1 MPEHYLFGQRKSG
14 DLSPD
19 DARTIAAMARRHAES
34 LQQVPLTEIL
44 TVLDRM
50 ARAWADPHYGPRQQ
64 ALAKLPDLTGFSPE
78 MVAAELD
85 AIPMALSRAYL
96 EPKIRGELGSLDCL
110 DAWRKRPG
118 HDGLTRA
125 FPRGVVL
132 HVSSGNVSVGGS
144 LSAVEGL
151 VTRNVNLIK
160 AASDDPFFPILF
172 AESLHEMDPDGI
184 ISNGLAVLSWSGR
197 QVPLHRV
204 FQQECDAIVVW
215 GGEEVV
221 QEYRRDLP
229 LRCRLIE
236 YGPRISFAVVGQ
248 ELATVPATAE
258 KLAQDI
264 GLWDQTACSSAQT
277 VYVEDPTENRLLA
290 RQFAAALAVSLEAFQ
305 RQYPMGRLD
314 DSEKAEITKERQ
326 MAFAEMAMGQA
337 TLITPAKGQHWT
349 IVEEADPTFKLS
361 PLFRTVTVKAVP
373 DLAQVADLV
382 NAYGP
387 LLQTCGLGVAPER
400 AETVAGSLARVGVLR
415 FTALGEMTGGFAGEP
430 HDGVY
435 ALGELVKWVS
445 LHVPGLAGRME
456 PSEWWAPETLQR
468 HVWAKARHLAESV
481 ALQAPLYRERF
492 GGRQIRSYDDWQAL
506 PILERADLY
515 AHTPPNGDGLLCR
528 PVTNGHVLR
537 SGGSAGTPKISI
549 FSFEDYETDMR
560 FAAAGAV
567 AAGMQPGDRV
577 ANLFMAGRLYGSY
590 LSMNRMLEII
600 GCVSFPLLTTAP
612 IDEVV
617 DCIAMYGIDTVI
629 GTPSHLA
636 LVFDT
641 AIKRGLRLQK
651 AFYTGEQLYPN
662 DKAYYMDKLGL
673 EVFASI
679 GYGTVDGGP
688 LGYQCGDCLGSVH
701 HIHSDHQFIEI
712 VDPATGR
719 PVPEGEPGDLL
730 VTNLNRTVMPLIRFR
745 MGDTARWVPGLCAC
759 GRTTPRLEL
768 LGRSDDMLIVAN
780 SNVEYTQILTAL
792 SAVPALS
799 SSLQMVADREDRRD
813 ALIIRVEA
821 RPEGAGGDL
830 NALANAA
837 REAVVAG
844 LPVLASALKDG
855 SLATLAVEVLLT
867 GSLERN
873 ERTGKLIRLVDRRIQ
888 P

>member
-1 MPEHYLFGQRKSG
+1 MPEHYLFGQRKDG

-19 DARTIAAMARRHAES
+19 DARAIVTMARQHAER
-34 LQQVPLTEIL
+34 LQQVPVTEIL

-50 ARAWADPHYGPRQQ
+50 ARAWQDPHYGPRQQ
-64 ALAKLPDLTGFSPE
+64 AMAKLPELTGFSPE

-85 AIPMALSRAYL
+85 AIPLALSRRYL
-96 EPKIRGELGSLDCL
+96 EPKLRSELGALDAL
-110 DAWRKRPG
+110 DAWRRRPG
-118 HDGLTRA
+118 HEGMTRA

-151 VTRNVNLIK
+151 ITRNVNLIK

-184 ISNGLAVLSWSGR
+184 ISGGLAVLSWSGR
-197 QVPLHRV
+197 TVPLHKI

-236 YGPRISFAVVGQ
+236 YGPRISFAVVGAEQ
-248 ELATVPATAE
+248 AAQADTAA

-277 VYVEDPTENRLLA
+277 VYVEDPTGDRCLT
-290 RQFAAALAVSLEAFQ
+290 RQFAAALAMALEAFQ
-305 RQYPMGRLD
+305 QQYPMGRLD
-314 DSEKAEITKERQ
+314 MPEKAEITKERQ
-326 MAFAEMAMGQA
+326 MAVAEMAMGRA
-337 TLITPAKGQHWT
+337 TLIIPEKGQHWT
-349 IVEEADPTFKLS
+349 VVEEADPTFKLS
-361 PLFRTVTVKAVP
+361 PLFRTVTVKTVHA
-373 DLAQVADLV
+373 LHEVADLV
-382 NAYGP
+382 APYGP

-400 AETVAGSLARVGVLR
+400 AESVAGSLAQIGVLR

-435 ALGELVKWVS
+435 ALAELVKWVS

-456 PSEWWAPETLQR
+456 PSEWWEPETLQR

-492 GGRQIRSYDDWQAL
+492 GARQIRTYEDWLAL
-506 PILERADLY
+506 PTLERDDLY
-515 AHTPPNGDGLLCR
+515 AHTPPNGEGLLCQ

-537 SGGSAGTPKISI
+537 SGGSAGTPKVSI

-567 AAGMQPGDRV
+567 AAGMRPGDRV

-600 GCVSFPLLTTAP
+600 GCVSFPLLTSAP
-612 IDEVV
+612 VEEVV
-617 DCIAMYGIDTVI
+617 DCIERYGIDTVI

-636 LVFDT
+636 TVFD
-641 AIKRGLRLQK
+641 AVIQKGLRLKK

-662 DKAYYMDKLGL
+662 DKAYYMDRLGL

-688 LGYQCGDCLGSVH
+688 LGYQCEHCIGSVH
-701 HIHSDHQFIEI
+701 HVHSDHQYIEI
-712 VDPATGR
+712 LAPDTGR
-719 PVPEGEPGDLL
+719 PVSEGESGDLIL
-730 VTNLNRTVMPLIRFR
+730 TNLNRTVMPLIRFR
-745 MGDTARWVPGLCAC
+745 LGDTARWVPGTCPC

-780 SNVEYTQILTAL
+780 SNVEYAQVHTAL
-792 SAVPALS
+792 AAVPALS
-799 SSLQMVADREDRRD
+799 SSVHLLAERIERRD
-813 ALIIRVEA
+813 ALTIRIEA
-821 RPEGAGGDL
+821 RSDVDAGQL
-830 NALANAA
+830 PILADDA
-837 REAVVAG
+837 RRAILTG
-844 LPVLASALKDG
+844 LPVLASSLADG
-855 SLATLAVEVLLT
+855 SLAALTVEAVPA

-873 ERTGKLIRLVDRRIQ
+873 ERTGKLIRLADRRQ
-888 P
+888 

>member
-1 MPEHYLFGQRKSG
+1 MPEHYLFGERQSG

-19 DARTIAAMARRHAES
+19 DARAIVAMARGHAER
-34 LQQVPLTEIL
+34 LQDVPLTEIL

-50 ARAWADPHYGPRQQ
+50 ARAWQDPAYGPRRDAMAQ
-64 ALAKLPDLTGFSPE
+64 LPALTGFSPE

-96 EPKIRGELGSLDCL
+96 EPKIRSELGTLDCL
-110 DAWRKRPG
+110 DAWRRRPG
-118 HDGLTRA
+118 HEGMTRA

-151 VTRNVNLIK
+151 ITRNVNLVK

-172 AESLHEMDPDGI
+172 AESLKAMDPEGI
-184 ISNGLAVLSWSGR
+184 ISGGLAVLSWSGR
-197 QVPLHRV
+197 KVPLHKV

-221 QEYRRDLP
+221 QEYRRELP
-229 LRCRLIE
+229 LRCKLIE
-236 YGPRISFAVVGQ
+236 YGPRISLAVVGAEMAAQ
-248 ELATVPATAE
+248 PETAAA
-258 KLAQDI
+258 LAQDV

-277 VYVEDPTENRLLA
+277 VYVEDPTADRSLT
-290 RQFAAALAVSLEAFQ
+290 RQFAAALAMALEAFQ
-305 RQYPMGRLD
+305 QQYPMGQLD
-314 DSEKAEITKERQ
+314 QSEKAEITKERQ
-326 MAFAEMAMGQA
+326 MAFAEMAMGNA
-337 TLITPAKGQHWT
+337 MLIAPEKGQHWT
-349 IVEEADPTFKLS
+349 VIQENDPTFKLS
-361 PLFRTVTVKAVP
+361 PLFRTVTVKSVKA
-373 DLAQVADLV
+373 LAEVADLV
-382 NAYGP
+382 APYGP

-400 AETVAGSLARVGVLR
+400 AEAVAALLARKGILR
-415 FTALGEMTGGFAGEP
+415 FTALGEMTGGFPGEP

-456 PSEWWAPETLQR
+456 PSEWWEPGILQR

-492 GGRQIRSYDDWQAL
+492 GGRHIRSYEDWLSL

-515 AHTPPNGDGLLCR
+515 AHTPPNGEGLFCR

-567 AAGMQPGDRV
+567 AAGMAPGDKV

-590 LSMNRMLEII
+590 LSMNRMLELI
-600 GCVSFPLLTTAP
+600 GCISFPLLTTAP
-612 IDEVV
+612 VDEVI
-617 DCIAMYGIDTVI
+617 DCIQRYGIDTVI
-629 GTPSHLA
+629 GTPSHLTTI
-636 LVFDT
+636 FDA
-641 AIKRGLRLQK
+641 AIRHGIRLKK

-662 DKAYYMDKLGL
+662 DKAYFTERLGL

-688 LGYQCGDCLGSVH
+688 LGYQCDHCSGSVH
-701 HIHSDHQFIEI
+701 HVHSDHQYIEI
-712 VDPATGR
+712 VDPQTGR
-719 PVPEGEPGDLL
+719 PVPEGFAGDLL

-745 MGDTARWVPGLCAC
+745 LGDTARWVSGTCPC

-768 LGRSDDMLIVAN
+768 LGRNDDMLILAN
-780 SNVEYTQILTAL
+780 SNVEYAQVLAALTSL
-792 SAVPALS
+792 PALS
-799 SSLQMVADREDRRD
+799 SSVQMIAGRIDRRD
-813 ALIIRVEA
+813 ALTIRIEA
-821 RPEGAGGDL
+821 REDVSAEQAASLQAAARDALQAGIGVLGA
-830 NALANAA
+830 ALA
-837 REAVVAG
+837 
-844 LPVLASALKDG
+844 DG
-855 SLATLAVEVLLT
+855 SLAALTVEVVAP

-873 ERTGKLIRLVDRRIQ
+873 ERTGKLIRLKDERLHG
-888 P
+888 

>member
-1 MPEHYLFGQRKSG
+1 MPEHYLFGQRTSG

-19 DARTIAAMARRHAES
+19 DARAIVATARRHAER
-34 LQQVPLTEIL
+34 LQQVPLADIL
-44 TVLDRM
+44 TVLDRL
-50 ARAWADPHYGPRQQ
+50 ARAWADPNYGPRQQ
-64 ALAKLPDLTGFSPE
+64 ALALLPEVTGFSPA

-85 AIPMALSRAYL
+85 AIPLALSRRYL
-96 EPKIRGELGSLDCL
+96 APKIQGELGSLDCL
-110 DAWRKRPG
+110 DSWRHRPG
-118 HDGLTRA
+118 HAGLTRA
-125 FPRGVVL
+125 VPRGVVL

-172 AESLHEMDPDGI
+172 AESLRDMDPDGLI
-184 ISNGLAVLSWSGR
+184 ADGLAVLSWSGR
-197 QVPLHRV
+197 EVPLHKV

-236 YGPRISFAVVGQ
+236 YGPRISFAVVGR
-248 ELATVPATAE
+248 ERATDPATAAR
-258 KLAQDI
+258 LAEDV

-277 VYVEDPTENRLLA
+277 VYVEDASENRVVA
-290 RQFAAALAVSLEAFQ
+290 RQFAAALAVALEAFQ
-305 RQYPMGRLD
+305 QQYPMGRLD
-314 DSEKAEITKERQ
+314 TEEKAEITKERQ
-326 MAFAEMAMGQA
+326 LAFAEMAMGNA
-337 TLITPAKGQHWT
+337 TLITPAHGQHWT
-349 IVEEADPTFKLS
+349 VVEEADPSFKLS

-373 DLAQVADLV
+373 DLAKVAELV
-382 NAYGP
+382 APYGP

-400 AETVAGSLARVGVLR
+400 AEAVADRLARVGVLR

-430 HDGVY
+430 HDGVF

-445 LHVPGLAGRME
+445 LHLPGLAGRME
-456 PSEWWAPETLQR
+456 PSEWWDPETLQR
-468 HVWAKARHLAESV
+468 HVWAKARQMVEAV
-481 ALQAPLYRERF
+481 APQAPFYRERF
-492 GGRQIRSYDDWQAL
+492 AGTTLRSPDDWHAL

-515 AHTPPNGDGLLCR
+515 AQTPPNGDGLLCQ
-528 PVTNGHVLR
+528 PITNGHVLR

-567 AAGMQPGDRV
+567 AAGMRPGDRV

-590 LSMNRMLEII
+590 LSMNRMLERI

-612 IDEVV
+612 IAEVV
-617 DCIAMYGIDTVI
+617 DCIERYGIDTVI

-636 LVFDT
+636 LVFD
-641 AIKRGLRLQK
+641 AAMQRGLRLHK

-662 DKAYYMDKLGL
+662 DKAFYMERLGL

-688 LGYQCGDCLGSVH
+688 LGYQCEHCPGSVH
-701 HIHSDHQFIEI
+701 HVHSDHQAIDL
-712 VDPATGR
+712 VDPTTGR

-745 MGDTARWVPGLCAC
+745 LGDTARWVPGPCPC

-768 LGRSDDMLIVAN
+768 LGRSDDLLIVAN
-780 SNVEYTQILTAL
+780 SNVEYLQVL
-792 SAVPALS
+792 SALAAVPDLS
-799 SSLQMVADREDRRD
+799 SSLQLVADRVERRD
-813 ALIIRVEA
+813 ALIVRIEA
-821 RPEGAGGDL
+821 RPDASGGDL
-830 NALANAA
+830 KALAGDARAA
-837 REAVVAG
+837 LLAG
-844 LPVLASALKDG
+844 LPILGAALQDG
-855 SLATLAVEVLLT
+855 TLSTLAVEVLTT
-867 GSLERN
+867 GSLDRH
-873 ERTGKLIRLVDRRIQ
+873 ERTGKLVRLVDRR
-888 P
+888 